1 MSSTCG
7 MNASSR
13 GGENGT
19 GVWGGARRITGASSD
34 SNPSSAITADTSA
47 PTPRN
52 RFDSYST
59 SARDVFATDSRMVSV
74 SIG

>member
-1 MSSTCG
+1 MSATVG
-7 MNASSR
+7 RKASSS

-19 GVWGGARRITGASSD
+19 GVSGGARRITGASSD
-34 SNPSSAITADTSA
+34 SNPSSAITAETSA

-52 RFDSYST
+52 RFDSYRT